1 MSSVGAYQAKTHL
14 PELLDRVENGERIV
28 ITRRGVPVAELIP
41 VEPARGRESAA
52 VVDDV
57 LEFRKGRALHGD
69 RIADLIREG
78 RRE

>member
-1 MSSVGAYQAKTHL
+1 MSAVGAYQAKTHL
-14 PELLDRVENGERIV
+14 PELLDRVEKGERIV

-41 VEPARGRESAA
+41 VEPTRGRDSGA
-52 VVDDV
+52 VVDEI
-57 LEFRKGRALHGD
+57 LAFQRGRGLQGD